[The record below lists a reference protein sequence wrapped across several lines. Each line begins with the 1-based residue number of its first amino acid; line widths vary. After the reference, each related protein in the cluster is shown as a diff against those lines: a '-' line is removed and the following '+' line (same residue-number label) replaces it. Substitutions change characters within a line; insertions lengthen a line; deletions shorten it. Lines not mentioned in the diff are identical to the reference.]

1 MANQISLPRSS
12 SPPAAGMGKLI
23 HSPEYLELRE
33 LPNAARKKARLTQAE
48 VAERP
53 GLPLSFVANYEG
65 GGRSSI
71 LSSSFMWL
79 ARPAVIRGSCLVL
92 CSRSED
98 E

>member
-1 MANQISLPRSS
+1 
-12 SPPAAGMGKLI
+12 MGKLI

-65 GGRSSI
+65 GES
-71 LSSSFMWL
+71 WL
-79 ARPAVIRGSCLVL
+79 DALEFIQIAQVLGTEPAMLTRRIITS
-92 CSRSED
+92 
-98 E
+98 